1 VGSSRPF
8 NWTRSTGSPF
18 QSIISQCDA
27 QEWQHPRE
35 DCRPPPSTGDRLLTD
50 GDILQKCRRLAHY
63 VIDVDRQSA
72 IEKVVLNLEALDD
85 ISTLIHLLTPKV
97 RAVLG

>member
-1 VGSSRPF
+1 
-8 NWTRSTGSPF
+8 
-18 QSIISQCDA
+18 
-27 QEWQHPRE
+27 
-35 DCRPPPSTGDRLLTD
+35 
-50 GDILQKCRRLAHY
+50 